1 MLTAICPIMPSRDFD
16 RTIAFYGDLG
26 FTLGGRYDDYLILKH
41 GPIEV
46 HFFRAPAHVAERSDH
61 GAYIRLDDPVAWSNE
76 IAALGLPAMGIP
88 RFMPA
93 AVKPWGMLELAVIDP
108 DGNLLRAGTPAE
120 KADD

>member
-1 MLTAICPIMPSRDFD
+1 MLSAICPIMPSRDFD
-16 RTIAFYGDLG
+16 RTIAFYDGLG
-26 FTLGGRYDDYLILKH
+26 FELGKRYDDYLILRH
-41 GPIEV
+41 GRIEV
-46 HFFRAPAHVAERSDH
+46 HFFHHAAHVPERSDH

-76 IAALGLPAMGIP
+76 IAALRLPSTGIP

-93 AVKPWGMLELAVIDP
+93 AVKSWGMLELAVIDL